1 MNCSPVVVG
10 VSPGVGVKVGEME
23 GMLEGTREGQ
33 IVGEA
38 TGWEGTVGERE
49 VGMLAGDAPV
59 QETNKKRMKIIIK
72 RRRMGIL

>member
-1 MNCSPVVVG
+1 MG
-10 VSPGVGVKVGEME
+10 VSFGAGVNVGAIEVGEVE
-23 GMLEGTREGQ
+23 GMLEGIWEGV
-33 IVGEA
+33 IVGDA
-38 TGWEGTVGERE
+38 TSWEGTVGERE